1 MRRWQIEQWVLD
13 PVAVQRE
20 VLQDLVTSA
29 QYTEIGRKYN
39 FSKLFSI
46 KEFKKAVPI
55 HEYDD
60 LKPYIQRIMQGEENL
75 LWNTP
80 INWFAKSSGTT
91 SDKSKFIPVSEES
104 LITITWVQRTCSPCT
119 IIFIRIQTCSQAKVL
134 SLAEVI
140 LSVSSMQKYSMA
152 T

>member
-1 MRRWQIEQWVLD
+1 MKLLSPAISRLARMRLWQIEQWVLD

-29 QYTEIGRKYN
+29 QYTEFGRKYN

-60 LKPYIQRIMQGEENL
+60 LKPYIHRIMQGEENL

-104 LITITWVQRTCSPCT
+104 LQDSHYRGAKDVLPCI
-119 IIFIRIQTCSQAKVL
+119 IIFTPNLIC
-134 SLAEVI
+134 
-140 LSVSSMQKYSMA
+140 
-152 T
+152 